1 MRQPLDS
8 LRAHRY
14 ARLTT
19 FRSSGEEVHTP
30 VWFVMHDNAVYVE
43 TGDQTGK
50 AKRVRRDPRVI
61 IAPCTPW
68 GSPRGPGI
76 PATAK
81 DLGSAPPA
89 HIRAALLR
97 RYGPLQ
103 WFRDFLLR
111 RRRVTP
117 TFLEITA
124 EPGGVEPS

>member
-1 MRQPLDS
+1 MRHPLDQ

-19 FRSSGEEVHTP
+19 FRASGEEVHTP
-30 VWFVMHDNAVYVE
+30 VWFVMRDNAVYVE

-89 HIRAALLR
+89 RIRAALLR

-103 WFRDFLLR
+103 WFRDVLLR
-111 RRRVTP
+111 RRHVTP

-124 EPGGVEPS
+124 EPHGLDRS